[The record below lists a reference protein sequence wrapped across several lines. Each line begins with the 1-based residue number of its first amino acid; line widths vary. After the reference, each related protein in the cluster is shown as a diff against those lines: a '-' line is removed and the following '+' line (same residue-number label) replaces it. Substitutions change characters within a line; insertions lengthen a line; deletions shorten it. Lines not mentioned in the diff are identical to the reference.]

1 MSALRYEDFKNGG
14 KRPKLRAGDEPDE
27 VFEVI
32 LARARGQAR
41 ADGFADGVT
50 QTEARIEREL
60 EARLDA
66 ISLALE
72 AVHAQ
77 HARSARKSAAD
88 AMAIVSL
95 FLRTVSPR
103 LAELNLLPEITAA
116 LDAAFLA
123 ASNETPIIEVAPDMR
138 DRIAAALK
146 SRAGKAEIA
155 ACPGLNA
162 TEARIRWNGGF
173 DLIDTGGAIERA
185 LSVLDAHLANAAPKQ
200 NNIKEQDQ

>member
-1 MSALRYEDFKNGG
+1 MSAVRYEDFRTGENGAQ
-14 KRPKLRAGDEPDE
+14 LRAGDRQDE
-27 VFEVI
+27 VFEVV

-60 EARLDA
+60 ETRLDS

-72 AVHAQ
+72 AATAQ
-77 HARSARKSAAD
+77 RAAMTQKASKE

-123 ASNETPIIEVAPDMR
+123 ASDETPVVEVAPDMR
-138 DRIAAALK
+138 DRIAAALAP
-146 SRAGKAEIA
+146 RAGKAEIVA
-155 ACPGLNA
+155 SPGLNP
-162 TEARIRWNGGF
+162 TEARICWNGGF

-185 LSVLDAHLANAAPKQ
+185 LGVLDAHLAAAAPKQ
-200 NNIKEQDQ
+200 HNSMEQDQ